1 MDWNK
6 DLKVGNRNEAKIC
19 MIYKLFQGHGRDA
32 RGKVHEERGNWR
44 LEKPFVRGTSEE
56 NPAMGGKTFERL

>member
-1 MDWNK
+1 
-6 DLKVGNRNEAKIC
+6 

-32 RGKVHEERGNWR
+32 RGKVYEKRGNWR

-56 NPAMGGKTFERL
+56 NPAMGGTTFERL